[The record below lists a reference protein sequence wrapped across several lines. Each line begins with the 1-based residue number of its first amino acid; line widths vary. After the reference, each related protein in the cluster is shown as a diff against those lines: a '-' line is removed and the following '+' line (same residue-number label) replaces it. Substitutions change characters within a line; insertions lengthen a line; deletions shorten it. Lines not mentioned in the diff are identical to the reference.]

1 MFACLHVR
9 WQNDGGSCECVAHAC
24 AKKRACVGVFWCVC
38 ARVRAF
44 PRPRANDV
52 LCARVVREPV
62 NVLRAC
68 VCSAVA
74 CVVCARTCARVC
86 VHAKSN

>member
-1 MFACLHVR
+1 MCGARV
-9 WQNDGGSCECVAHAC
+9 CEKARMCGCVLV
-24 AKKRACVGVFWCVC
+24 CVCVC

-68 VCSAVA
+68 VFCCCVRCVCAHVRA
-74 CVVCARTCARVC
+74 CVRVR
-86 VHAKSN
+86 VRGRKAQWN